1 MTDDLDERLDLSAL
15 DAGDDPVRT
24 NALIARI
31 GARARAVSQLD
42 GDVVALRR
50 ARRALAATT
59 AVLIAMAATIV
70 FSTRREIVTTPAGD
84 PIASWAESRHVP
96 TNGELLAVFQGYQ
109 P

>member
-24 NALIARI
+24 SALIARI
-31 GARARAVSQLD
+31 GARARAVPQMD
-42 GDVVALRR
+42 GDVAALRR
-50 ARRALAATT
+50 AQRTLAAT
-59 AVLIAMAATIV
+59 AAILVAMAATVV
-70 FSTRREIVTTPAGD
+70 FITRREAVATLTGD